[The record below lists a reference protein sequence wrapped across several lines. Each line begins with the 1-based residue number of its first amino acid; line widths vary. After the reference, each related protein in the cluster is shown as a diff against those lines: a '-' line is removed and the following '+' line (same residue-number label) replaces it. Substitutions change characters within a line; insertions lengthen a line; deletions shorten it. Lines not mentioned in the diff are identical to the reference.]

1 MSPYR
6 LLTLVPVLVVA
17 ILILMPSVD
26 AVKGEEEP
34 PKPWETYPDAD
45 YIITA
50 AEDGSVLFSFQEEA
64 EITEETPDGIK
75 WTTRTYP
82 SGSDITVSRW
92 SQLEPPSISIVFD
105 GAVVDDLIIIQVDD
119 SDLRDK
125 YVSVDFKMIS
135 GFIDGFS
142 LVSVNYSQQASLGIY
157 VEVSEASCLGTI
169 SM

>member
-64 EITEETPDGIK
+64 EITEETPGRLEFSI
-75 WTTRTYP
+75 R
-82 SGSDITVSRW
+82 
-92 SQLEPPSISIVFD
+92 SQ
-105 GAVVDDLIIIQVDD
+105 
-119 SDLRDK
+119 
-125 YVSVDFKMIS
+125 
-135 GFIDGFS
+135 
-142 LVSVNYSQQASLGIY
+142 
-157 VEVSEASCLGTI
+157 
-169 SM
+169 